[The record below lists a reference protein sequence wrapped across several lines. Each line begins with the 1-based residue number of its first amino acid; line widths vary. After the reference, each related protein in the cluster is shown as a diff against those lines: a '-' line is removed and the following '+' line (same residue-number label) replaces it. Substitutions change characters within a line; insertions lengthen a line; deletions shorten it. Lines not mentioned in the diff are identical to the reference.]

1 MTALS
6 MHGDDTARS
15 TTPGERAAP
24 DEVLFS
30 GCPALPV
37 ASCDVTPLAIGGG
50 LLEPEH
56 LIATFGL
63 IGLLVIVFAECGLL
77 IGFFLP
83 GDSLLFTAG
92 LLVSTGVL
100 SAPLWLVV
108 VLLVVAAILGNE
120 CGYIIGAKSGPAI
133 FRRPDSRFFR
143 KEYVDRAHTFFDRYG
158 GRAIVL
164 GRFIPV
170 IRTFITVMAGV
181 ARMPHRVYL
190 TYNVIGALLW
200 AGGVTVLGYF
210 LGKIAFVR
218 DHVEPI
224 LLGVVVVSVV
234 PIAVELLRSRRR
246 GRAARPAEEESF

>member
-1 MTALS
+1 MTS
-6 MHGDDTARS
+6 
-15 TTPGERAAP
+15 
-24 DEVLFS
+24 
-30 GCPALPV
+30 
-37 ASCDVTPLAIGGG
+37 LAIGGG
-50 LLEPEH
+50 LLDPEN
-56 LIATFGL
+56 LITTFGL
-63 IGLLVIVFAECGLL
+63 VGLVVIVFAECGLL

-108 VLLVVAAILGNE
+108 VLLVAAAILGNE
-120 CGYIIGAKSGPAI
+120 CGYMIGAKSGPAV

-143 KEYVDRAHTFFDRYG
+143 KDYVDRAYTFFARYG
-158 GRAIVL
+158 GQAIVL

-181 ARMPHRVYL
+181 ARMPHRTYL
-190 TYNVIGALLW
+190 TYNVIGAVLW

-218 DHVEPI
+218 DHIELI
-224 LLGVVVVSVV
+224 LLAIVVVSVIPV
-234 PIAVELLRSRRR
+234 AVELLRSRRR
-246 GRAARPAEEESF
+246 GRRARTAEE

>member
-1 MTALS
+1 MTS
-6 MHGDDTARS
+6 
-15 TTPGERAAP
+15 
-24 DEVLFS
+24 
-30 GCPALPV
+30 
-37 ASCDVTPLAIGGG
+37 LAIGGG
-50 LLEPEH
+50 LLDPEN
-56 LIATFGL
+56 LITTFGL
-63 IGLLVIVFAECGLL
+63 VGLVVIVFAECGLL

-108 VLLVVAAILGNE
+108 VLLVAAAILGNE
-120 CGYIIGAKSGPAI
+120 CGYMIGAKSGPAV

-143 KEYVDRAHTFFDRYG
+143 KEYVDRAYTFFARYG
-158 GRAIVL
+158 GQAIVL

-181 ARMPHRVYL
+181 ARMPHRTYL
-190 TYNVIGALLW
+190 TYNVIGAVLW

-218 DHVEPI
+218 DHIELI
-224 LLGVVVVSVV
+224 LLAIVVVSVIPV
-234 PIAVELLRSRRR
+234 AVELLRSRRR
-246 GRAARPAEEESF
+246 GRRARTAEE